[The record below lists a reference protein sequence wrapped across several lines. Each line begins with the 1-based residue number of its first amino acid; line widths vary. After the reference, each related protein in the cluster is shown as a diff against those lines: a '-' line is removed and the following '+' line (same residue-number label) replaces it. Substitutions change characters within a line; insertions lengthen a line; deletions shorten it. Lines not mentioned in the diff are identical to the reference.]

1 MALQLLFATKRL
13 WGVVV
18 WLKDAGRGLQGPGD
32 RGIARDRVIGKAKPS
47 NAHDI
52 RNTFLLPERKGV

>member
-18 WLKDAGRGLQGPGD
+18 WLKDAGRGLQKIGRSGHL
-32 RGIARDRVIGKAKPS
+32 VIG
-47 NAHDI
+47 
-52 RNTFLLPERKGV
+52 